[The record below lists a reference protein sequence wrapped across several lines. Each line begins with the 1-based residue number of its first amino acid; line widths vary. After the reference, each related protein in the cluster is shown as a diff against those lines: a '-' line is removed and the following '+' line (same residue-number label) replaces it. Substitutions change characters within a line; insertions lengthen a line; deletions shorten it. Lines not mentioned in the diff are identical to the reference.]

1 MHVAFW
7 PASASAFARQV
18 DILIWS
24 FTGLIVLLLIP
35 IVVCLVW
42 FTIRYRAGSGA
53 DRSNPPTH
61 GLRLELTWTG
71 VPFVATLLFFAW
83 AAKLYSGQWAP
94 PPDALEINVVAKQWM
109 FKAEHPGG
117 QGEIDELHVP
127 AGRPVRLVMTSQ
139 DVIHSLYLPALRLK
153 QDILPDR
160 YTTIWFEADEPGE
173 YALRCAEYCGSEH
186 SAMGGRFVVMRPADY
201 ATWLATFSV
210 DRTLA
215 EGGER
220 LFRRLGCSGCHGA
233 SAVVR
238 APWLEGVYGS
248 PQPLADG
255 TVVVADQQYIRDSI
269 LQPKRQIVA
278 GYRPIMPSF
287 GGQVSE
293 ADLLR
298 LVAYIKSLA
307 TAVPGLNQAGAD
319 REPPP

>member
-1 MHVAFW
+1 MSVAFW
-7 PASASAFARQV
+7 PSSASAYARQV

-24 FTGLIVLLLIP
+24 FTGLIVLLLVP
-35 IVVCLVW
+35 IVACLVW
-42 FTIRYRAGSGA
+42 FAVRYRKGSRA

-71 VPFVATLLFFAW
+71 VPFLATLVFFGW
-83 AAKLYSGQWAP
+83 AAQLYSRQWAP
-94 PPDALEINVVAKQWM
+94 PADALEIDLIAKQWM

-127 AGRPVRLVMTSQ
+127 AERPVRLVMTSQ
-139 DVIHSLYLPALRLK
+139 DVIHSLFLPALRLK

-160 YTTIWFEADEPGE
+160 YTTLWFEADTPGE

-201 ATWLATFSV
+201 AAWLATFSV

-215 EGGER
+215 EEGEI

-233 SAVVR
+233 SAVVH
-238 APWLEGVYGS
+238 APWLEGIYGT

-255 TVVVADQQYIRDSI
+255 SIVTADAQYIRDSI

-287 GGQVSE
+287 AGQVSE

-307 TAVPGLNQAGAD
+307 TAVPGRIEAGAD
-319 REPPP
+319 REPSP